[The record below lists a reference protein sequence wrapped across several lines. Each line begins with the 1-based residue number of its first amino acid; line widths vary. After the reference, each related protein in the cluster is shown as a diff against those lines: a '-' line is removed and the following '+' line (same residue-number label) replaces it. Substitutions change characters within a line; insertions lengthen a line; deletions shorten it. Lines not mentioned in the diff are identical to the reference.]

1 MTGKEKILDFA
12 GRKRT
17 FRASEIERELNLPR
31 TYLSRLVAEGLL
43 EKVGYGLYSLAD
55 DDFTEAQSWVEVA
68 AKVPKGV
75 LCLLS
80 ALVFHEL
87 TTQIPFE
94 VWFAVPRDAHRPKI
108 ETVQARVFRF
118 APRVYEAGIE
128 THVISGVEVK
138 VYSAAKTVADCFYFR
153 NTVGLDVAIEAL
165 RDAFYRRK
173 ATIDEMHRFAE
184 IRNVKRAMFPHLYAL
199 SV

>member
-1 MTGKEKILDFA
+1 MTGKEKILRFA
-12 GRKRT
+12 ERKNI
-17 FRASEIERELNLPR
+17 FRASEVESELDLPR
-31 TYLSRLVAEGLL
+31 TFISRLVEEGLL
-43 EKVGYGLYSLAD
+43 ERIGYGLYSLVHG
-55 DDFTEAQSWVEVA
+55 DFNEAQSWVEVA

-87 TTQIPFE
+87 TTQNPFE
-94 VWFAVPRDAHRPKI
+94 VWLAIPRDAHRPKI
-108 ETVQARVFRF
+108 ETVHSRVFRF

-128 THVISGVEVK
+128 THIISGVEVK
-138 VYSAAKTVADCFYFR
+138 VYSAAKTVADCFYYR

-184 IRNVKRAMFPHLYAL
+184 IRNVKRAMYPHLYAL

>member
-1 MTGKEKILDFA
+1 MTGKEKILQFA
-12 GRKRT
+12 ERKNI
-17 FRASEIERELNLPR
+17 FRASEVERDLDLPR
-31 TYLSRLVAEGLL
+31 VFLARLVEEGLL
-43 EKVGYGLYSLAD
+43 ERVGYGLYSLRSG
-55 DDFTEAQSWVEVA
+55 DFDEKQSWVEVA

-87 TTQIPFE
+87 TTQNPSE
-94 VWFAVPRDAHRPKI
+94 VWLAVPRDAHRPKI

-128 THVISGVEVK
+128 THTINGVEVK
-138 VYSAAKTVADCFYFR
+138 VYSAAKTVADCFYYR
-153 NTVGLDVAIEAL
+153 STVGLDVAIEAL

-184 IRNVKRAMFPHLYAL
+184 IRNVKGAMYPHLFAL

>member
-1 MTGKEKILDFA
+1 MTGKEKILEFA
-12 GRKRT
+12 EKKRT
-17 FRASEIERELNLPR
+17 FRASEVERELDLPR
-31 TYLSRLVAEGLL
+31 TYLARLVGEGLL

-87 TTQIPFE
+87 TTQNPFE
-94 VWFAVPRDAHRPKI
+94 VWLAVPRNAHRPKI
-108 ETVQARVFRF
+108 EFVQTRVFRF
-118 APRVYEAGIE
+118 APPVYQAGIE

-138 VYSAAKTVADCFYFR
+138 VYSAAKTVADCFYYR
-153 NTVGLDVAIEAL
+153 HTVGLDVAIEAL

-173 ATIDEMHRFAE
+173 ATIDEMLRFAE
-184 IRNVKRAMFPHLYAL
+184 IRHVKRAMFPHLYAL

>member
-12 GRKRT
+12 GKKKT
-17 FRASEIERELNLPR
+17 FRASEIERELDLPR
-31 TYLSRLVAEGLL
+31 IYLSRLVEEGLL
-43 EKVGYGLYSLAD
+43 EKVGYGLYCLAD
-55 DDFTEAQSWVEVA
+55 GDIHEAQSWIEVA

-80 ALVFHEL
+80 ALFFHEL

-94 VWFAVPRDAHRPKI
+94 VWLAVPRDAHRPKI
-108 ETVQARVFRF
+108 ETVQSRVFRF

-128 THVISGVEVK
+128 THVIQGVEVK
-138 VYSAAKTVADCFYFR
+138 VYSAAKTVADCFYYR
-153 NTVGLDVAIEAL
+153 STVGLDVAIEAL

-184 IRNVKRAMFPHLYAL
+184 IRNIKSVMYPHLYAL

>member
-1 MTGKEKILDFA
+1 MTAKEKILEFA

-17 FRASEIERELNLPR
+17 FRASEVERELNLPR
-31 TYLSRLVAEGLL
+31 TYLSRLVGEGLL

-68 AKVPKGV
+68 AKAPKGV

-94 VWFAVPRDAHRPKI
+94 VWLAIQRDAHRPKI

-138 VYSAAKTVADCFYFR
+138 VYSAAKTVADCFYYR
-153 NTVGLDVAIEAL
+153 STVGLDVAIEAL

-173 ATIDEMHRFAE
+173 ATIDEMLRFAE
-184 IRNVKRAMFPHLYAL
+184 IRNVKSAMYPHLYAL

>member
-1 MTGKEKILDFA
+1 MTGKEKILQFA
-12 GRKRT
+12 ERKNI
-17 FRASEIERELNLPR
+17 FRASEVERDLDLPR
-31 TYLSRLVAEGLL
+31 VFLARLVEEGLL
-43 EKVGYGLYSLAD
+43 ERVGYGLYSLRSG
-55 DDFTEAQSWVEVA
+55 DFDEKQSWVEVA

-87 TTQIPFE
+87 TTQNPSE
-94 VWFAVPRDAHRPKI
+94 VWLAVPRDAHRPKI
-108 ETVQARVFRF
+108 ATVQARVFRF

-128 THVISGVEVK
+128 THTINGVEVK
-138 VYSAAKTVADCFYFR
+138 VYSAAKTVADCFYYR
-153 NTVGLDVAIEAL
+153 STVGLDVAIEAL

-184 IRNVKRAMFPHLYAL
+184 IRNVKGAMYPHLFAL